1 MKKKTRTVKAKKDSK
16 KLLSI
21 VGAVLLVLVGVTVAY
36 AALSA
41 TLSITINKVT
51 QSGMEWNVAFETGNV
66 TATEGGT
73 SATGRSC
80 GTATATASTVTVAD
94 TTLSKP
100 GDSCTYALTIKNT
113 GGIDATL
120 ATITP
125 NQPTGA
131 TCTTSGASMVC
142 GAQNKELTY
151 KLTTD
156 AAGTTLLT
164 TGGPVLAAQTGTL
177 PVYLVIEY
185 TGTQTNSTAVEQ
197 TSGGFTL
204 VYNQA

>member
-1 MKKKTRTVKAKKDSK
+1 MKKKTRTVKTKKDSK

-36 AALSA
+36 AALSQA
-41 TLSITINKVT
+41 LNITISKVT
-51 QSGMEWNVAFETGNV
+51 QQGIEGGWNVAFETGNV

-73 SATGRSC
+73 SATGRTC
-80 GTATATASTVTVAD
+80 GTATVTADTVTVAD

-100 GDSCTYALTIKNT
+100 DDSCTYALTIKNT
-113 GGIDATL
+113 GGIDAEL

-125 NQPTGA
+125 NSPTS
-131 TCTTSGASMVC
+131 TSCTPSGASMVC
-142 GAQNKELTY
+142 GNITY

-164 TGGPVLAAQTGTL
+164 TGGILAKTSGTL
-177 PVYLVIEY
+177 PVYLVVKF
-185 TGTQTNSTAVEQ
+185 TGSGTSSTTVEQ
-197 TSGGFTL
+197 ANGGFTL